1 MHDGSVNLRAAF
13 IPPAPARDELAALVR
28 ALEPAP
34 ATAESG
40 RRGLFGR
47 RTENPAAPTPHEPL
61 LRVLEPD
68 GVLVPL
74 TDLGHLASGDA
85 RRVLDALTAAC
96 GELPPGPT
104 VRISGG
110 AALVD
115 PDDRSVWADLAA
127 SDEEVSA
134 MRGVA
139 QTIVSAVQPL
149 GLFCDRRQFRPR
161 FPIATITEATTV
173 EHLEQVLGALATY
186 SSDPWTVGEV
196 ALVQRGSGVWRTVPI
211 GA

>member
-1 MHDGSVNLRAAF
+1 MNLRAAF
-13 IPPAPARDELAALVR
+13 IPPAPARHELAALVR

-34 ATAESG
+34 EAAQSG

-47 RTENPAAPTPHEPL
+47 RTADLAAPTTPTTPTQPQL
-61 LRVLEPD
+61 QVLEPE
-68 GVLVPL
+68 GVLIPL
-74 TDLGHLASGDA
+74 TDLGNLASGDA

-96 GELPPGPT
+96 VELPPGPT

-127 SDEEVSA
+127 SDDEVGA
-134 MRGVA
+134 MRAVA

-161 FPIATITEATTV
+161 FPIATITETTTV

-186 SSDPWTVGEV
+186 SSDPWTVDEI

-211 GA
+211 GR